1 MASAARH
8 SVLVVE
14 DDPIYQELLQE
25 AFSDAGFRTLHADNG
40 EKALAVLRRENVDLV
55 VSDFIMP
62 EVNGLELCRLVTEDL
77 QFAGVKMILYSCNND
92 SAFRR
97 RAREM
102 GAIDYL
108 PKSEDAAT
116 LVRQICQMAGIVAG
130 KGDAVEPEVAEPVTA
145 FAEPSRLPPTAAP
158 EAGQLRLLFEN
169 LLDLVRI
176 AALAEHASEPARVAW
191 ESAQRNSGEIRRLV
205 GALENHNHP
214 GLAASPAAEPAVEP
228 QPPTAPAA
236 P

>member
-1 MASAARH
+1 MAHAARH

-14 DDPIYQELLQE
+14 DDPIYLELLQE
-25 AFSDAGFRTLHADNG
+25 AFTAAGFHTLQADNG

-62 EVNGLELCRLVTEDL
+62 EVNGLELCRLLSEDL
-77 QFAGVKMILYSCNND
+77 QFAGVKKILYSCNTD

-116 LVRQICQMAGIVAG
+116 LVRQICRLAGISAP
-130 KGDAVEPEVAEPVTA
+130 EPAPASGEP
-145 FAEPSRLPPTAAP
+145 PPLPL
-158 EAGQLRLLFEN
+158 EAGQLRLLFDN
-169 LLDLVRI
+169 LLDLIQI
-176 AALAEHASEPARVAW
+176 AALAEHASEPARAAW
-191 ESAQRNSGEIRRLV
+191 ESAQRNSGEIRRLLQE
-205 GALENHNHP
+205 LENHNHP
-214 GLAASPAAEPAVEP
+214 RPAASPEAEP
-228 QPPTAPAA
+228 QPAGALPGR
-236 P
+236 

>member
-14 DDPIYQELLQE
+14 DDPIYLELRQE

-62 EVNGLELCRLVTEDL
+62 EVNGLELCRLVTGDL
-77 QFAGVKMILYSCNND
+77 QFAGLKIILYSCNTD

-108 PKSEDAAT
+108 PKSEDAAA
-116 LVRQICQMAGIVAG
+116 LVRQICQMAGIGVA
-130 KGDAVEPEVAEPVTA
+130 DPATA
-145 FAEPSRLPPTAAP
+145 SGEPSPLPPPAVS
-158 EAGQLRLLFEN
+158 EAVQLRLLFDN
-169 LLDLVRI
+169 FLDLIRI

-191 ESAQRNSGEIRRLV
+191 ESAQRNSEEIRRLLRE
-205 GALENHNHP
+205 LENHDRP
-214 GLAASPAAEPAVEP
+214 RPASSLVAEP
-228 QPPTAPAA
+228 QPAGAPAA
-236 P
+236 R

>member
-14 DDPIYQELLQE
+14 DDPIYLELLQE
-25 AFSDAGFRTLHADNG
+25 AFTAAGFHTLHADNG
-40 EKALAVLRRENVDLV
+40 EKALAVLRREDVELV

-77 QFAGVKMILYSCNND
+77 QFAGVKVILYSCNSD

-108 PKSEDAAT
+108 PKAEDAAL
-116 LVRQICQMAGIVAG
+116 LVRQICQLAGIG
-130 KGDAVEPEVAEPVTA
+130 VEELATA
-145 FAEPSRLPPTAAP
+145 SGETSPLPPAP
-158 EAGQLRLLFEN
+158 EAGQLRLLFDH
-169 LLDLVRI
+169 LLDLIQI

-191 ESAQRNSGEIRRLV
+191 ESAQRNSGQIRRLLRE
-205 GALENHNHP
+205 LENHDRP
-214 GLAASPAAEPAVEP
+214 RPAASPEAEP
-228 QPPTAPAA
+228 QAA
-236 P
+236 GALPGR

>member
-25 AFSDAGFRTLHADNG
+25 AFSDAGFHTLQADNG
-40 EKALAVLRRENVDLV
+40 EKALAILRRENVDLV

-62 EVNGLELCRLVTEDL
+62 EINGLELCRLVTGDL
-77 QFAGVKMILYSCNND
+77 QFAGVKMILYSCNTD

-108 PKSEDAAT
+108 PKSEDAAA
-116 LVRQICQMAGIVAG
+116 LVRQICHMAGI
-130 KGDAVEPEVAEPVTA
+130 AVGAPEVAEPVTA
-145 FAEPSRLPPTAAP
+145 FAEPSRLPPAAAP

-169 LLDLVRI
+169 LLDLIRI
-176 AALAEHASEPARVAW
+176 TAFSEQASEPARVAW
-191 ESAQRNSGEIRRLV
+191 ESAQRNSGEIRRLL
-205 GALENHNHP
+205 GALENHDHP
-214 GLAASPAAEPAVEP
+214 GPAASPAAQSLTPA
-228 QPPTAPAA
+228 APAA
-236 P
+236 R